1 MSIGITIILCS
12 LCYILIIIS
21 NYYSKERVKSLETKL
36 YGLMIVFSVLSLL
49 FEFLSIIFVSDYNNF
64 YIQSQIVNRIFILCV
79 LYWSSILTFY
89 IYSVSFIK
97 DSHKNIDSK
106 QVRKPFL
113 FILSILTLVFSILII
128 VLPLEFYNQGNT
140 MYSYG
145 PAADIVSIIVGT
157 YIVIWLFCIF
167 KNFQYLRNKK
177 YLPILIFIICIIITL
192 FVRTIDPGILLINA
206 TVSLVTVLMYH
217 TIENPDL
224 KMLYEME
231 FAKDL
236 AEKANR
242 AKSDFLS
249 SMSHEIRTPL
259 NAILGF
265 SQLNKDAETLEEAK
279 ETATDIITAAN
290 TLHDI
295 VGNVLDMS
303 KIEAGDIELIEKDYS
318 PHEMLDHVI
327 KLSEFK
333 MKEKNLELKVK
344 IAPDLPSKLLGD
356 KANVQK
362 VILNILTNAMKYT
375 DEGYVLLEVNCINT
389 NDLSKIILSVEDT
402 GRGIKKEHVDKLFN
416 KFSRLEEDVNT
427 TIEGTGL
434 GLAITKHIL
443 ELMGGS
449 ITVQSIYGQ
458 GSKFTVT
465 FVQKILTENSSNQ
478 VIKEREDKVLN
489 FPNKKVLVVDD
500 NELNLKV
507 AKKLLAKYNIVVEDL
522 TNGQECIAKVEAGN
536 TYDLILLDQMMP
548 KLNGTQVM
556 KAIKATNY
564 DKPIVVITAD
574 VESCS
579 REKYLSLGFDDYL
592 AKPLNIAELE
602 QVLTKYLR

>member
-12 LCYILIIIS
+12 LCYILIIIF

-113 FILSILTLVFSILII
+113 FILSTLTLVFSILII

-362 VILNILTNAMKYT
+362 VVLNILTNAMKYT

>member
-157 YIVIWLFCIF
+157 YIVIWLFFIF
-167 KNFQYLRNKK
+167 KNFQHLRNKK